1 MEEEKCTIKNE
12 DPNPEKAMSVHAEA
26 KPEAA
31 TKKQANQD
39 TSKGQQQRS
48 FQPVK
53 TAQSASFHGN
63 ISYKR
68 AKSGE
73 IANSIERDLLMRS
86 GLAQL
91 AQQPMD

>member
-1 MEEEKCTIKNE
+1 LVE
-12 DPNPEKAMSVHAEA
+12 DLNPEKLPSVD
-26 KPEAA
+26 
-31 TKKQANQD
+31 KKQVAQD
-39 TSKGQQQRS
+39 IQKQRS

-53 TAQSASFHGN
+53 TQAAAGFHGN

-91 AQQPMD
+91 TQQPVDQQQ

>member
-12 DPNPEKAMSVHAEA
+12 DPNPEKAVSVHAEA

-53 TAQSASFHGN
+53 NASFHGN